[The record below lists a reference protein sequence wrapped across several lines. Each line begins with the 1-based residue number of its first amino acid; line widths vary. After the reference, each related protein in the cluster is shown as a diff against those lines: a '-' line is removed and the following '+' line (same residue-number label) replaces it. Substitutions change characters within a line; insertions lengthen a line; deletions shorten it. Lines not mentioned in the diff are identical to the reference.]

1 MSKTRGIATSFLP
14 SLAALIAAI
23 PAHVWAQA
31 TTPDK
36 QTQDSQQLQRV
47 EVTGSRIK
55 RIDTETPSP
64 VQVITRE
71 QIDRSGAQ
79 SVTEILTRAPAAN
92 VGSFDENAVSSFTPG
107 AGSASLRGLGP
118 QATLVL
124 INGRRVSPF
133 GFASGG
139 QTTFVDINQIPIDA
153 VERIEVLLDGASAIY
168 GSDAIGGVINV
179 ILRRDFNG
187 LQVKGGFGRSTYG
200 DGDSKEGSIIYGR
213 GSVATDG
220 YNFFVNYSHI
230 DQDPV
235 KEYQRDRTSSGDYRR
250 FGLPDNRSSY
260 AYPGNLF
267 VANGAAGG
275 AFLGPLPGCTP
286 LNDPTAANNGR
297 CVYDPSRHIDLISK
311 SKRDALT
318 FAGTLGLSHGF
329 ELFGDGTIGRT
340 DFRQES
346 FSYSSG
352 TYGPGAFGGTGV
364 APTPYIDLP
373 VGHPQNPSSTSDV
386 ALRYRFSDVPH
397 VVAPVSDTQR
407 GVLGIRNSDLWGWDV
422 ESGLLYSHSKTRVTT
437 TGIINDTVYINEV
450 LDQNGQAIPTFI
462 FGNPS
467 ANDPALM
474 SRLYPTLHDLGTT
487 STTSLDVRGS
497 RDVYRLPAGSVG
509 LAVGAE
515 VRHEKFTSTPDPITA
530 SGQLSVLGAASSDGS
545 RTIDAAYA
553 ELSIPVFKSF
563 EASLAGRV
571 DHYSDFGTT
580 VNPKVGFK
588 WKLLRSLALR
598 GTYATGFRAPAITE
612 LTTSPSVGFFSS
624 VRDPMLCPTP
634 DPTNPNCAV
643 AFPATFSS
651 NPNLQPEK
659 SKNFSAGL
667 IWEPVD
673 NLSVTFDT
681 FKIKRRN
688 EITSLSPD
696 YVLAHESLYPGVVVR
711 NPDGTIN
718 SMNLTYSNLGST
730 QVWGYDIDVKASQ
743 NVGEFG
749 KLGLIASYD
758 HLPQFKIAAVPGAP
772 EVDYAGTYE
781 QPKDRLKVGLSLDR
795 GPWSTS
801 LTFNYTGKYA
811 LQFSPGPGQCAYEGT
826 ATPQLCTID
835 SFLTTDLFIGYKGF
849 KNLELGLTIKNLD
862 NRQPP
867 IDANLAPYLSLGNS
881 AFHDLMGRYFL
892 ASAKYTFW

>member
-1 MSKTRGIATSFLP
+1 MSKTRGIATCFLAP
-14 SLAALIAAI
+14 LAALIGAI
-23 PAHVWAQA
+23 PAQVWAQA
-31 TTPDK
+31 AAPAP
-36 QTQDSQQLQRV
+36 QQGQDAQQLLRV

-92 VGSFDENAVSSFTPG
+92 VGSFDENAISSFTPG

-124 INGRRVSPF
+124 INGRRVAPF

-187 LQVKGGFGRSTYG
+187 FQVKGSFGRSTHG
-200 DGDSKEGSIIYGR
+200 DGDSKEGSILYGN

-250 FGLPDNRSSY
+250 FGLNDNRSSY
-260 AYPGNLF
+260 SNPGNLY

-275 AFLGPLPGCTP
+275 AFIGPMPGCTP
-286 LNDPTAANNGR
+286 LNDPTAAGNGR
-297 CVYDPSRHIDLISK
+297 CIYDPSKYIDLISR

-318 FAGTLGLSHGF
+318 FAGTLALSRGF
-329 ELFGDGTIGRT
+329 ELFADGTIGRT
-340 DFRQES
+340 DFKQDS
-346 FSYSSG
+346 FNYSSG
-352 TYGPGAFGGTGV
+352 TYNQTGV
-364 APTPYIDLP
+364 LPTTYIDLP
-373 VGHPQNPSSTSDV
+373 VGHPQNPSTTTDV
-386 ALRYRFSDVPH
+386 ALRYRFNDVQH
-397 VVAPVSDTQR
+397 AVDSISDTQR
-407 GVLGIRNSDLWGWDV
+407 GVLGIRNPDFYGWDV
-422 ESGLLYSHSKTRVTT
+422 ESGLLYSHSRTTVKT
-437 TGIINDTVYINEV
+437 TGIINDTVLVNEV
-450 LDQNGQAIPTFI
+450 LDENGAAIPTFI

-467 ANDPALM
+467 ANDPGLM
-474 SRLYPTLHDLGTT
+474 SRLYPTLRDIGTT
-487 STTSLDVRGS
+487 STSSLDVRGS
-497 RDVYRLPAGSVG
+497 RDVYQLPAGPVG

-515 VRHEKFTSTPDPITA
+515 IRHEKFTSTPDPITA

-545 RTIDAAYA
+545 RTIGAAYA
-553 ELSIPVFKSF
+553 ELSVPVFKSF
-563 EASLAGRV
+563 EASLAGRL

-588 WKLLRSLALR
+588 WKLLKSLALR

-612 LTTSPSVGFFSS
+612 LTTSPSTAFFSS
-624 VRDPMLCPTP
+624 VRDPKLCPTP

-651 NPNLQPEK
+651 NPDLQPEK

-730 QVWGYDIDVKASQ
+730 QVWGYDIDIKASQ
-743 NVGEFG
+743 NIGEFG
-749 KLGLIASYD
+749 KLGLLASYD

-772 EVDYAGTYE
+772 EVEYAGTYE
-781 QPKDRLKVGLSLDR
+781 QPKDRLRLGFSLDR
-795 GPWSTS
+795 GPWNTS

-826 ATPQLCTID
+826 ATPQLCTIN

-881 AFHDLMGRYFL
+881 TFHDLMGRYFL